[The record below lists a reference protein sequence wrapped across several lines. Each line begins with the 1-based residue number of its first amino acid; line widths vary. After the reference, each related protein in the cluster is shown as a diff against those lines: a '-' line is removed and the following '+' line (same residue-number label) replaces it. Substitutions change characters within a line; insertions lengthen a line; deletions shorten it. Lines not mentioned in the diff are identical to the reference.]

1 MYEWCIPRPLLL
13 AISAALSLGYGSMNR
28 KGATKTYIGGNVFS
42 VCLWIRILSTVYCI
56 YVYIPV
62 SRKADRIGNVL
73 GLHTDLGNCF
83 QWENDATSR
92 DIFVRARFDSWQLI
106 VFEYKA
112 WRIFF
117 SICIYMNIFFF
128 LVIYSNVI
136 YSNWERKCL
145 KCMSLRIC
153 SKSRIS
159 YGCR

>member
-1 MYEWCIPRPLLL
+1 MVDRGAKGRRDASKAVIAWGSETDMRFGYVWMMYPATTATCNLCRPLARLR
-13 AISAALSLGYGSMNR
+13 IHEQ
-28 KGATKTYIGGNVFS
+28 GATKTYIGGNVFS

-128 LVIYSNVI
+128 F
-136 YSNWERKCL
+136 
-145 KCMSLRIC
+145 
-153 SKSRIS
+153 
-159 YGCR
+159 